1 MYYYKINYTIGS
13 LLTLA
18 VTLLL
23 GSLIFIRG
31 RRGKIVR
38 SYFLL
43 MLSIA
48 AFSLSIFMMLGNGS
62 AKFTLY
68 WARLSQVAL
77 AFLSVFYFH
86 FALRLINL
94 ESKQKV
100 LVRTAYLSAIIV
112 SGLSF
117 TPFLV
122 KSITEQF
129 GLNWFAVNKSYPAFI
144 AYFLIWPLY
153 AHYLAYKAYGSLTQL
168 GRRQLRYITIA
179 GGSGFLGGGVM
190 FFTVYGID
198 VPLIGPLAFYFIA
211 AANLF
216 VAVATYT
223 VQLMD
228 VEIIRRRTLI
238 FSLLYGAAVGLF
250 VAIVFAGQKL
260 LSMHLHINKWVLPV
274 CALFVITIFIRP
286 LENWLAKLTDKVL
299 YQRQYDYMN
308 TLKSVAK
315 GMNLVADTEKLL
327 KLMVRFVSKEVRVTG
342 CAVYI
347 FNKRAGGYIREVTR
361 GFKDADAVDNI
372 DHESS
377 FVQWLKE
384 KREPL
389 GYENLLSWI
398 QGEKLFPQSQK
409 LILKRTLEQIRVTMH
424 RLGGA
429 LCVPS
434 FLRDEMIGFLV
445 LGEKLSGDRYTTDDM
460 SLLSTLANNAAIAL
474 ENARMYEE
482 LKQRID
488 KLDRLYKEEHSLFI
502 DAASAFSYAI
512 DTKDNYTHGHALNV
526 SELSTAM
533 TNELKKLLPYVNFN
547 TEFYDR
553 LKIAS
558 LLHDVGKIGVSDKIL
573 KKKGKL
579 TKKEEL
585 EMRKHAEIGEAILSP
600 IKEIEEVFELIRHH
614 HEGFDGTGYPDGLR
628 GNEIPMISRI
638 ICVAN
643 AYDTMVS
650 DRPHRKALK
659 SDQALKIIKDSAG
672 KQFDPVITKALAQ
685 AVEKT
690 RGLVKA

>member
-1 MYYYKINYTIGS
+1 M
-13 LLTLA
+13 LTLA

-23 GSLIFIRG
+23 GTLIFVRG
-31 RRGKIVR
+31 RGGKIVR

-48 AFSLSIFMMLGNGS
+48 AFSLSIFMMLTSSSGQ
-62 AKFTLY
+62 APLY
-68 WARLSQVAL
+68 WARFCQVAL
-77 AFLSVFYFH
+77 CFLSVFYFH
-86 FALRLINL
+86 FVLKLIGL
-94 ESKQKV
+94 DQKQ
-100 LVRTAYLSAIIV
+100 LGLIRTAYISAGIV
-112 SGLSF
+112 SSLALTS
-117 TPFLV
+117 FLV
-122 KSITEQF
+122 QSTSSKL
-129 GLNWFAVNKSYPAFI
+129 GLNWFDVSDTYFAFI
-144 AYFLIWPLY
+144 GYFIIWPIY
-153 AHYLAYKAYGSLTQL
+153 AHVLTYKAYSRLTQL
-168 GRRQLRYITIA
+168 GKRQLRYIAVA
-179 GGSGFLGGGVM
+179 GGSGFIGGGMM

-198 VPLIGPLAFYFIA
+198 IPLIGPLAFYFIA

-228 VEIIRRRTLI
+228 VEIVRRRTLI
-238 FSLLYGAAVGLF
+238 FSLLYGATVGLF
-250 VAIVFAGQKL
+250 VAVVFASQKFI
-260 LSMHLHINKWVLPV
+260 SMHLNVNKWVLPV

-299 YQRQYDYMN
+299 YQQRYDYMD
-308 TLKSVAK
+308 TLKNVAK

-327 KLMVRFVSKEVRVTG
+327 KLMVRFVSREVRVTG

-347 FNKRAGGYIREVTR
+347 FNRTEGGYVKEVSR
-361 GFKDADAVDNI
+361 GFQDVDAVDSV
-372 DHESS
+372 DKDSS
-377 FVQWLKE
+377 FVEWLKE

-389 GYENLLSWI
+389 NYEVLLSWI
-398 QGEKLFPQSQK
+398 QGEKLFPQR
-409 LILKRTLEQIRVTMH
+409 LILKRSLEQIRVIMH
-424 RLGGA
+424 KLGA
-429 LCVPS
+429 SLCVPS
-434 FLRDEMIGFLV
+434 FLRGEMIGLLV
-445 LGEKLSGDRYTTDDM
+445 LGEKLSGDRYTQDDM

-488 KLDRLYKEEHSLFI
+488 KLNRLYKEEHALFI

-526 SELSTAM
+526 SKLSSAITDQ
-533 TNELKKLLPYVNFN
+533 LKGLLPYINF
-547 TEFYDR
+547 TSEFYDR

-579 TKKEEL
+579 TKKEEE
-585 EMRKHAEIGEAILSP
+585 EMKKHAEIGQAILSP
-600 IKEIEEVFELIRHH
+600 IKEIEETFELIRHH
-614 HEGFDGTGYPDGLR
+614 HEAFDGGGYPDGLK
-628 GNEIPMISRI
+628 GNDIPMISRI

-659 SDQALKIIKDSAG
+659 REVAIKNIREGAG
-672 KQFDPVITKALAQ
+672 KQFDPIITKALVQ
-685 AVEKT
+685 ALEK
-690 RGLVKA
+690 RPNLKV